1 MKLNMKPLRRA
12 FSEMRRY
19 GILAEE
25 NLLCCQ
31 SCACSEM
38 ESQAEEF
45 PEDSK
50 PVGYCFWHGQD
61 HEELVTSG
69 RAMLAFNGFG
79 ATDSRAVGHIVVGC
93 LKRAGVRAKWD
104 GSVSHRIEFWLTPP
118 TVKTIGERT

>member
-1 MKLNMKPLRRA
+1 MQLNMKPVRKA
-12 FSEMRRY
+12 FSEMRRR

-25 NLLCCQ
+25 NLMCCQ

-45 PEDSK
+45 PG

-69 RAMLAFNGFG
+69 RTMLAFGAFG
-79 ATDSRAVGHIVVGC
+79 DADSEAVGHIVVGC
-93 LKRAGVRAKWD
+93 LERAGVRAQWD

-118 TVKTIGERT
+118 TVGAKR